1 MNKLFIRTD
10 ANKNIGMGHI
20 MRCITIAKA
29 LRGMQ
34 CFFLVSDLEAS
45 SIVKAN
51 GFDFLCLNTDYRRM
65 DIKETDTINSLGY
78 QYGINNILVDSYFV
92 NNNYLLELQKRFVV
106 GCFNCKE
113 EWLSADYII
122 NYNINCDKPL
132 YKDIYKMY
140 GTKLLLGRE
149 YVPIREEFIGK
160 EYIVRDSVRRIL
172 IMTGGTDCYNFMGH
186 FIEKICSKKLYKD
199 IEFTFIS
206 GAYNTNLDY
215 LQRVAKNIDN
225 VQVICNV
232 KNVSKYMRE
241 CDLVFSAGGTTTY
254 ELCAIGV
261 PTILFSIAEN
271 QMSESEY
278 MGEKQIVKY
287 IGNYVD
293 KNFWEILEEEF
304 IRILKDKE
312 IRNKMSANMKKII
325 DGKGSIRIAK
335 CIKSLM

>member
-10 ANKNIGMGHI
+10 ANQNIGMGHI

-51 GFDFLCLNTDYRRM
+51 GFEFLCLNTDYKSM
-65 DIKETDTINSLGY
+65 GIKETDTINSLGY

-132 YKDIYKMY
+132 YKDIYKKY
-140 GTKLLLGRE
+140 STKLLLGSE

-160 EYIVRDSVRRIL
+160 EYIVRDSVKQVL
-172 IMTGGTDCYNFMGH
+172 IMTGGTDYYNFMGH
-186 FIEKICSKKLYKD
+186 FVEKICAKKLYKD

-232 KNVSKYMRE
+232 KNVSKYMRK

-278 MGEKQIVKY
+278 MGEKHIVKY
-287 IGNYVD
+287 IGNYID
-293 KNFWEILEEEF
+293 ENFWKILEEEF

-325 DGKGSIRIAK
+325 DGRGSIRIAK